1 MADNSIIRC
10 ISCKQKVPVGAPT
23 CWFCGAS
30 PSHGAH
36 GSGGLGGLSWDSTP
50 DGGTC
55 SRVEPG
61 LLSVGST
68 VREFVVQRMLPR
80 GGMAEV
86 YVAQHTLTHQRVA
99 LKVLLP
105 HLASDPNVRTRF
117 VEEARFLGDLRH
129 ANIVTFRTLLHDRG
143 LLVLVMDYVEGGSLE
158 QILEERYLEIEEALG
173 VSLGVLNALGYAHR
187 RGNGIIHRDVKPA
200 NILFTAEG
208 EPMVADFG
216 IARAVGKKGATR
228 SGTVVGTY
236 EYMSPE
242 QARGEEL
249 SPASDI
255 YSFGV
260 TLYRMLTGV
269 VPFPQQTAAGYEV
282 MIAHEESTPP
292 PLSDFRVGIPRW
304 LERFVYL
311 CLEKRP
317 ERRPRDGHE
326 AFNFLRRKMGR

>member
-1 MADNSIIRC
+1 MVDDSTIRC
-10 ISCKQKVPVGAPT
+10 STCNQRVQPGAGSC
-23 CWFCGAS
+23 WYCGSAAS
-30 PSHGAH
+30 S
-36 GSGGLGGLSWDSTP
+36 GSGLSRPVWDSTP
-50 DGGTC
+50 DGGAA

-61 LLSVGST
+61 LLSIGST
-68 VREFVVQRMLPR
+68 VREYVVQRMLPR

-86 YVAQHTLTHQRVA
+86 YVAQHTLTQQRVA

-117 VEEARFLGDLRH
+117 VEEARFLGALRH
-129 ANIVTFRTLLHDRG
+129 PNIVTFRTLLHDRG

-158 QILEERYLEIEEALG
+158 QILEERYLQIEEAIG

-187 RGNGIIHRDVKPA
+187 RGDGVIHRDVKPA
-200 NILFTAEG
+200 NILFTGDG

-216 IARAVGKKGATR
+216 IARAVGKKGATK
-228 SGTVVGTY
+228 SGSVVGTY

-242 QARGEEL
+242 QASGEEL
-249 SPASDI
+249 TPASDV

-282 MIAHEESTPP
+282 MVAHQESTPP
-292 PLSDFRVGIPRW
+292 PLSEFRVGIPRW

-317 ERRPRDGHE
+317 DRRPHDGHE
-326 AFNFLRRKMGR
+326 AFNFLRRKTGR